1 MVPGWTRRVG
11 LDGAISVFPPG
22 DTRVNPLARTVIVAL
37 LTFLSGLLGFFV
49 QWLLPLQHVADARG
63 VISSIIG
70 LVTLLLALVLG
81 LLVWTSYGV
90 YTNQNSESQSLG
102 PLILKLDLTLEQYG
116 PEARRGRDLLRAAVV
131 RARDRFWGGDG
142 RPAGVSPYAQA
153 RADLQD
159 ITAFFA
165 SLEPATDRQKQLIGA
180 ALPNFM
186 QVVETTLLMTRQL
199 ANPVPKLLIFVVIG
213 WSALLFMSYG
223 LLGTLN
229 ALSVIAEALGS
240 IAVASAIF
248 MILEFS
254 QPYSGLVRISPV
266 GVDNLIATLG
276 R

>member
-1 MVPGWTRRVG
+1 M
-11 LDGAISVFPPG
+11 
-22 DTRVNPLARTVIVAL
+22 NPFARSLIVAL
-37 LTFLSGLLGFFV
+37 LTFISGLLGFFL
-49 QWLLPLQHVADARG
+49 QWLLPVQHVADAKG

-90 YTNQNSESQSLG
+90 YTHQNSESQSLG
-102 PLILKLDLTLEQYG
+102 PMILKLDLTLEQYG
-116 PEARRGRDLLRAAVV
+116 PEARRGRDLLRAATA
-131 RARDRFWGGDG
+131 RARDRFWGERG
-142 RPAGVSPYAQA
+142 RAGGVSPYAQA

-165 SLEPATDRQKQLIGA
+165 NLEPATDRQKQLIGA

-186 QVVETTLLMTRQL
+186 QVVEKTLLMTRQL

-254 QPYSGLVRISPV
+254 QPYSGMVRISPI
-266 GVDNLIATLG
+266 GVDNLIAVLG